1 VEDTAVVGS
10 VMVDCND
17 LEKVVGFWEEILG
30 LEERM
35 RFPGYVFLGRMSP
48 KGPRLALQQVPEPKT
63 VKNRVHLDLGAADPE
78 AFIVRAMGLG
88 ATRLADHDLPGI
100 HWTVMADPEGNEFC
114 VAPAE

>member
-1 VEDTAVVGS
+1 MADAPTVGS

-17 LEKVVGFWEEILG
+17 LEKVVACWKEVLG

-48 KGPRLALQQVPEPKT
+48 KGPRLAFQQVPEPKT
-63 VKNRVHLDLGAADPE
+63 LKNRVHLDLEAGAPE
-78 AFIVRAMGLG
+78 AFIARAIGLG
-88 ATRLADHDLPGI
+88 ATRLQDHEMSGF

-114 VAPAE
+114 VAGKG

>member
-1 VEDTAVVGS
+1 MQNTAVVGS

-17 LEKVVGFWEEILG
+17 LERVVGFWREILG

-35 RFPGYVFLGRMSP
+35 RFPGYVFLGRLSP
-48 KGPRLALQQVPEPKT
+48 KGPRLAFQQVPEPKT
-63 VKNRVHLDLGAADPE
+63 VKNRVHLDLGATDPE
-78 AFIVRAMGLG
+78 AFIARATGLG
-88 ATRLADHDLPGI
+88 ATRLADHNMPGI

>member
-1 VEDTAVVGS
+1 MEDTAVVGS

-17 LEKVVGFWEEILG
+17 LERVVGFWREILG

-48 KGPRLALQQVPEPKT
+48 KGPRLAFQQVPEPKT

-78 AFIVRAMGLG
+78 AFITRATGLG
-88 ATRLADHDLPGI
+88 ATRLADHDLTGI

-114 VAPAE
+114 VTRAE

>member
-1 VEDTAVVGS
+1 MENTAVVGS

-17 LEKVVGFWEEILG
+17 LERVVGFWREILG

-48 KGPRLALQQVPEPKT
+48 KGPRLAFQQVPEPKT

-78 AFIVRAMGLG
+78 AFITRATGLG
-88 ATRLADHDLPGI
+88 ATRLADHDLTGI

-114 VAPAE
+114 VTRAE

>member
-1 VEDTAVVGS
+1 MAGTAVVGS

-17 LEKVVGFWEEILG
+17 LEKVVAFWKQVLG
-30 LEERM
+30 IEERM

-48 KGPRLALQQVPEPKT
+48 KGPRLAFQQVPEPKT

-78 AFIVRAMGLG
+78 AFIARALGLG
-88 ATRLADHDLPGI
+88 AARLAEHDLPGI

-114 VAPAE
+114 VTGAE